1 MNDTNTLPS
10 VLVVS
15 TTTRDSDLLS
25 RSAPIIRKQ
34 TEHGA
39 MAVSCHW
46 GSPQIRVAV
55 SEQRSRARSVELAA
69 SATHL
74 LHAAGLTQPDDRSD
88 QEVFHHRFDST
99 DSIDPPPMIHV
110 SVPGNFG
117 VELMLLAGA
126 ALRPLA
132 DRRVL
137 FVGLCGAIDASLR
150 NLFATAVIDDLTRFA
165 NQLPRHRIDDLYPLF
180 FLIGA
185 SAGVA
190 RGLLDHVVADR
201 PIRTREEATVP
212 GRRRDHTRVPHRAGA
227 GMSFPLSANPMV

>member
-1 MNDTNTLPS
+1 MNDTYTLPS

-34 TEHGA
+34 NVHGA

-46 GSPQIRVAV
+46 GSPQILVAV
-55 SEQRSRARSVELAA
+55 SEQHSRARSLELA
-69 SATHL
+69 SNATQL

-99 DSIDPPPMIHV
+99 DSMQPPPMIHV

-137 FVGLCGAIDASLR
+137 FVGLCGAIDSSLR
-150 NLFATAVIDDLTRFA
+150 DLFATAGIDDLTRFA
-165 NQLPRHRIDDLYPLF
+165 NQLPKHRIDDLYPLF

-190 RGLLDHVVADR
+190 RGLLDRVVADR
-201 PIRTREEATVP
+201 AIRTREESAVP
-212 GRRRDHTRVPHRAGA
+212 SRRRDHTRVPNRVGA